1 VRKETVSG
9 ITVEAQEIT
18 VDWAFR
24 DNLII
29 SIILKM
35 NNFDSISNQ
44 SRTTISRA
52 SVSSED
58 FVFDLQAK
66 YRPLKVGV
74 LSRKT

>member
-1 VRKETVSG
+1 MRKETVSG

>member
-18 VDWAFR
+18 ADWAFR

-74 LSRKT
+74 LSKKT